1 MTFTLRVRNNGPS
14 AATSVV
20 LTDPMP
26 NGFVIT
32 SIPQIPAGW
41 NCAPAAGGT
50 QLDCTVSS
58 LAANSGPVE
67 IKVTARV
74 PTTGPSSAGTV
85 VNTATVTSAVTDPE
99 TDNNTASTSLQVLPD
114 GADLAMGK
122 TKAPELV
129 PAWSAGQPKADS
141 MMTST
146 MTVTN
151 RGPRAATDGV
161 QIVDELAVGEQL
173 VDSDGTEIAPN
184 VPFDPDGSGRW
195 SCVATPYL
203 TGTRQRVTCD
213 MVIGYPLASGA
224 TSPALVLHTL
234 ALESGTL
241 TNTACT
247 GGSGGSRHPIT
258 TGGVNLDPNDQN
270 NCAGGSSR
278 STEQFADLSIQKRTN
293 AVGEADNVL
302 PVNQDTVEYT
312 LTVTNSAA
320 SGATGG
326 LIVADPIPGFV
337 PNVTS
342 VTGTAPSGWTC
353 GLLSNV
359 WTCRSDVGYTLAPGA
374 SVQFNITVKRGLIDS
389 VGVAGDPRCGG
400 IAGRHCNTAQ
410 VRIDTSHPDALG
422 ELNGGK
428 TASDWVSISPV
439 TNVST
444 RKAITAGNP
453 GRVGTESAYSITYN
467 NDHTS
472 VAPGVIFRDT
482 FTLKAGEAGFVLVS
496 ANRTGGGGATCTV
509 VTPLAAGIVQAPSS
523 VSGQFSYSN
532 PSGADALLQISCPAI
547 DMGRGA
553 TETMSVVIRPN
564 IDSGNTTGRSLYNMA
579 DFGFTGPS
587 NGAEFEYN
595 SDPNDDKSEATLSF
609 DQGSVDLITNKVDAG
624 FAGAIDPLGFDS
636 RPGNGANNRVIY
648 RIEVTNNGPSLAT
661 NVIIDDT
668 ITPPTRTT
676 GVPVELEFMGSRTGD
691 INGPSG
697 ALEAPGMAARC
708 YGTSA
713 LGTSTSGQPLP
724 IRCTMPAAGANI
736 VTDGVIRSGAKSYLY
751 LVYEYK
757 TAPPGSGE
765 TLSNQATASSAE
777 NEINAA
783 NNSDG
788 ENTSIRTRVDLG
800 VTKTA
805 HEEQPA
811 GVPSVALPADAG
823 PLSLRQPFWY
833 VLEVVNNGP
842 GHALNRSATELGASV
857 TDTLPAGLEVIGGAP
872 AITWEKIG
880 GAIANEPAAEPT
892 GGGTCSLSNLT
903 ITCGLGDMSVDGK
916 ARILIPVRWI
926 TYPAGGKATNTAT
939 VATSQIDSDPGN
951 NTDDVEVTVVRSSLA
966 GTVFHDRDRSAGNG
980 GIQNGAAEAGIPG
993 IKLVLSGVDIYGEN
1007 ISTYLTTAQREK
1019 TTDGSGNF
1027 KFEGLVA
1034 AGPAGYTLVETQST
1048 AYVNGDVDPPVAGQ
1062 PEGPTQG
1069 GVYAQV
1075 DPANVRT
1082 SNSQYTAIALGKA
1095 ADGIDYNFPEIRRPT
1110 LSGYV
1115 FVDLDENDIRTTT
1128 GAVDPAI
1135 VGATVILQDALGN
1148 EIATQATNSNGRYQF
1163 TNLDPLVEYVLVQP
1177 LPTPNYINRPTAVKA
1192 GTFNNAACAAGT
1204 CVVENRTAD
1213 EDAITKIGMLAGYD
1227 GVDFNFG
1234 EQALSDISGYVYVD
1248 RDLDGKFD
1256 PTKDN
1261 DVNNTGT
1268 SQPNGGLQ
1276 GIVVVLT
1283 PYNRAGVAQAPV
1295 EATTDANG
1303 FYEFPDLQAGLRY
1316 TLHEKQQPVGYA
1328 DAAENPIGT
1337 PINIPVLSVNGAVDN
1352 NFGEKLASLAGLVF
1366 EDFSATTANNNNGVR
1381 DAGENPIPN
1390 VTLTLTGSD
1399 INGAPVNRTT
1409 TTTSTGTYVFAD
1421 LLEGDYT
1428 ITQTQPADYEDGKHT
1443 AGNATTPGSNAVAN
1457 VISGIG
1463 VDAGQDA
1470 TSYLFGELKKTTI
1483 SGTVYLDRDDDG
1495 SQNNGE
1501 PGIPGVTITLEQET
1515 SPGVWTPVVTTTPIV
1530 TDANGG
1536 YEYTEGVIGK
1546 NYRITETQP
1555 TGLADGQ
1562 ENTSNII
1569 TITNL
1574 SVDGSQGNNFG
1585 EKAAVVSGVVY
1596 LDSNNNGVRDAGE
1609 PALAGVQVTLSA
1621 AAASTNALGQA
1632 LTTVATTDANGAYSF
1647 GDLLADTYTVT
1658 EQTAQPIYSG
1668 NETSNGITSA
1678 GTIDGAAVGT
1688 ATAVTVV
1695 PSVISGIVLP
1705 AGKAS
1710 IDNNFGEI
1718 LEASISGSVYVDRN
1732 ANGSF
1737 DAGDA
1742 GTINSQANGGLE
1754 GVWVVLYDA
1763 NDNELTRV
1771 QTDAQGGYSFG
1782 NLLVGVDYRI
1792 AELQPDG
1799 YANGSENPG
1808 NTITVSQLP
1817 VTGSAG
1823 NNFGE
1828 KLGSLAGVVYEDF
1841 SSTAATNNNGTQ
1853 DAGENP
1859 IAGVSLTLTGTDVNG
1874 TPVNRTVTT
1883 DANGAYA
1890 FGDLIEGNYTI
1901 TETQPVDYIDGKHTA
1916 GNATTA
1922 GSNAVANV
1930 ISGIGL
1936 DAGQDATGYLFGEL
1950 KQATIEGTVYLDRDD
1965 NGSQNGSEP
1974 GIAGVTITLEVETT
1988 PGNWTP
1994 VVTSTPIVTD
2004 ANGHYEYADGVIGR
2018 NYRITETQPTG
2029 LADGQ
2034 ENNSNVITITNLLVT
2049 GSQGNNFGEKAASL
2063 SGVVYLDSNNNG
2075 IQDGGEP
2082 GLPNVEVSLP
2092 AGTLDALGNAVAVAS
2107 TDADGNYVFNDL
2119 LAGTYTVTEQA
2130 AQPSYGGVVTFNGI
2144 TTAGSTGG
2152 TATSVTTV
2160 PSAIS
2165 GIALVAGG
2173 TSERN
2178 NFGEILVAAISG
2190 TVYVDRNDNG
2200 SFDAADAGGTNSAPN
2215 GGIVGVEVVLY
2226 AADGT
2231 TEVARTNTDAQGNY
2245 SFADLPTGVGYVV
2258 KQTQPTG
2265 YAQGQENPGDEIT
2278 IITLPLNGSTGNNF
2292 GEKLGALAGFVYE
2305 DFSGNAANNNNGSMD
2320 AGEAAI
2326 AGVTLTLTG
2335 TDANGA
2341 PVSRTATTDNSGAYS
2356 FGDLL
2361 QGTYTITETQPNGYI
2376 DGKHTVGNATTA
2388 GSNAVANVL
2397 SGIGLGAGENA
2408 SGYLFGELANAPI
2421 SGTVYIDRNNDG
2433 KQDADEPGVPN
2444 VSITIE
2450 VEDSPGNWIA
2460 VPGQAIV
2467 TDANGHYTYPDAV
2480 TGKNYRITETQPV
2493 ELGDGKENGTVN
2505 TGTANVITINNLPT
2519 TGSTGN
2525 NFGEIAAL
2533 LSGVVFLDSNNN
2545 GIQDAGEPGLP
2556 NVEVEL
2562 PAGTRDAAGQ
2572 VVAKALTDADG
2583 RYQFIDLLAGTYTV
2597 TEQAAQPSYNGVV
2610 TFNGITTAGSTG
2622 GTATGVGT
2630 VPSAISGIVLAAG
2643 GTSEGN
2649 NFGEILVAGISG
2661 TVYVDRNDNGSFDAG
2676 DAGSNNSAANG
2687 GIVGVEVVLY
2697 AADGTTELA
2706 RTVTDAQGNYSFAD
2720 LPTGVGY
2727 VIKQTQPAGYAAGQE
2742 NPGNEITIT
2751 TLPLDGSSDNNYGEK
2766 LAGLSG
2772 FVYEDFSATAA
2783 NNNNGAMDAGEA
2795 AIAGVT
2801 LTLTGTDANG
2811 APVSRTAVTDANGAY
2826 SFGDLLQGTYTITE
2840 TQPAG
2845 YEDGKHTV
2853 GNATTAGS
2861 NAVANVISGI
2871 GLDAGQLA
2879 EGYLF
2884 GELKKAP
2891 ISGTVYIDRNDDGSQ
2906 DPTEPGIGGVEIVIT
2921 SNGPDG
2927 QPGGGDDVNV
2937 TITTNADGSYSWP
2950 DALPG
2955 VDYTITQ
2962 KQPQG
2967 LADGKENTSN
2977 VITISNLPATGSD
2990 NNNFGEKAAVLSG
3003 VVYLDSNNNGIRDAG
3018 EPGLANV
3025 EVSLPASVQNVL
3037 GQGALTATTDA
3048 DGNYV
3053 FQDLLA
3059 GTYAVTQQV
3068 AQPSYNGAPTIN
3080 GITTAGSTGGTATPV
3095 ATVPSAI
3102 NGIALSAGGTSENNN
3117 FGEVLQVSISGAVFL
3132 DVNNDGAMLGAGET
3146 GLEGVVI
3153 ELSGVD
3159 DSGVTVNLST
3169 TTDADGKFSFE
3180 GLRPGKYSLVEPTQ
3194 PNGTANGITTAG
3206 TVDGTATG
3214 TATSVTTVPSRIGDI
3229 DLSVPGTA
3237 SVDNLFGEIP
3247 RSSAISGKV
3256 WEDTN
3261 NDGVVDPGE
3270 KGIAGV
3276 IVELEGTA
3284 VDGTP
3289 ITLSVTTDAD
3299 GNYSFDELPPG
3310 TYTVTEPN
3318 QPPGTLDGKTVPG
3331 STGGTATA
3339 PGTTPSKIS
3348 TIVVGVN
3355 ETSRENNFGEVP
3367 VGSIAGFVYNDSNDD
3382 GIKQNDEGGYAMIDV
3397 VLTGTDDLGN
3407 PVNVPGVTD
3416 AQGHYVFENLR
3427 PGTYTVTEPTQPA
3440 ETLNGLT
3447 TAGTIDGVKSTARVT
3462 GKDTV
3467 PSEIDGIVLR
3477 PGNNSVDNNF
3487 GEIGDSPDMLVSKSS
3502 NSVKF
3507 TVNNVASY
3515 TIRVRNG
3522 GQKASFGEYIV
3533 KDRLPVGL
3541 TLADVPAGSNWTCSG
3556 AVGDSRF
3563 ECRSSEVVS
3572 AGTTSLSDITV
3583 RVNVGIE
3590 AANAGTVNN
3599 AVLIEGGGENEFRTP
3614 TVAERNTFE
3623 GNVADL
3629 PVCDTA
3635 ITQNVC
3641 RVPNQVQLASSVGG
3655 TVWFDVGSEDTF
3667 LDAGDERLQSWIVE
3681 LVDSSTGAVSQSTV
3695 TAVDGSYR
3703 FADVI
3708 PGVKWNIQFRDPSS
3722 GVLWAWPVNQETA
3735 GGMGVACDGPRAI
3748 DNNGVSAC
3756 RVTENGT
3763 SQLQVVLEAGQHLP
3777 QQSLPVDPSGVVYD
3791 AVTRDPVPGSIVTL
3805 SPVGVCTGYDP
3816 LTAILNAGAGGYRV
3830 EGNAVSMTVG
3840 NSGYYQFTFG
3850 PAAPARCEFQLT
3862 VTPPGGYQFVSSLIP
3877 PQGGTLSPL
3886 GAAGSSHQVQPQ
3898 TGAPTGAVGTP
3909 TQYWLTLFAG
3919 SAVAGVVHN
3928 HIPLDTAEATGLVI
3942 TKTGDRQTAEIG
3954 DTVQY
3959 TITVRQT
3966 AGSAMATVNVVDT
3979 LPRGFTYIDGTGRVG
3994 GRAIADPVG
4003 KPGPRLGFDLGP
4015 INVGQQLV
4023 LTYRVRV
4030 GVGAQQGDGINRAQA
4045 HGCSITGGCID
4056 PGSMTPVPGSVPSNR
4071 AEYRVRVTG
4080 GVFTEEACVLGKV
4093 FVDCNNNHVQD
4104 EEELGIPGVRLYF
4117 SNGTW
4122 VISDS
4127 EGKYSYCG
4135 LTPQSH
4141 TLKVDPS
4148 TLPVG
4153 SRLTTSS
4160 NRNLGDADS
4169 LFLDLKNGELHR
4181 ADFIEGSCANPL
4193 LEQVKARR
4201 TQGEVRAPETE
4212 TGQSQLRFDSKPA
4225 RAPQQ
4230 ATDSSNQGPIVQPR
4244 PNPPSAA
4251 ASQEVQ
4257 P

>member
-1 MTFTLRVRNNGPS
+1 MVLNRRSVLGRTAFHEDEHFQTASWTGGLCAQRLQEVYPVNSQNQQDMVMNAVSARKQGGRTGLGARMARAASTFALMLGGLMPAMALAADLQLTDFSDTGYDPIAAGSTVYYNITVDNGDASASGPVAALFDLPSGTALAANAPSYCTAVPTLTGSRVTCLLPTAPAPNGNAPVSFKLPVQTLEADVGLINLNGAVGYANALPDPQAPLSALPANDPFFGGEANTGNNKSSQTTTLTAATNLALVKTATPNPVTGGGEITYTMTVTNNGPSVATGFTVEDTLPSSLSYVPGSANGADWSFTGANGTYAGQVPVGASVSYQFRAKVNAASGTVVNPAEVKTGAGQPIDPVTDDNKSSVPTTVEPGADLALEKSPDPAIVAAGEEVTYTLRVRNNGPS

-41 NCAPAAGGT
+41 NCTPAAGGT
-50 QLDCTVSS
+50 QLDCSVSS

-74 PTTGPSSAGTV
+74 PTSGPSSAGSV

-114 GADLAMGK
+114 GADLAMRK
-122 TKAPELV
+122 IKAPELV
-129 PAWSAGQPKADS
+129 PQWNAGQPKADS

-173 VDSDGTEIAPN
+173 VNSAGIEIAPN
-184 VPFDPDGSGRW
+184 VPFDPDGSARW

-203 TGTRQRVTCD
+203 AGTRQRVTCD
-213 MVIGYPLASGA
+213 MVVGYPLASGA
-224 TSPALVLHTL
+224 TSPELVLHTL
-234 ALESGTL
+234 ALESGIL
-241 TNTACT
+241 ANTACT

-293 AVGEADNVL
+293 AVGDADNVL
-302 PVNQDTVEYT
+302 PVGQDTVEYT

-326 LIVADPIPGFV
+326 LIVADPIPGFI

-342 VTGTAPSGWTC
+342 VTGTQPSGWTC
-353 GLLSNV
+353 GMQSNV

-389 VGVAGDPRCGG
+389 VNVAGDSRCGG
-400 IAGRHCNTAQ
+400 VAGRHCNTAQ

-428 TASDWVSISPV
+428 TASDWVSIAPV

-453 GRVGTESAYSITYN
+453 GRVGTESAYSITYS
-467 NDHTS
+467 NDRTS

-496 ANRTGGGGATCTV
+496 ANRTGGGSTVCSV
-509 VTPLAAGIVQAPSS
+509 VTPLAAGIVQTPSS
-523 VSGQFSYSN
+523 VGGQFSYSN

-564 IDSGNTTGRSLYNMA
+564 INSGNTTGRSLYNMA

-595 SDPNDDKSEATLSF
+595 SDPDDDKSEATLLF

-624 FAGAIDPLGFDS
+624 FAGAVDPLGFDS

-661 NVIIDDT
+661 NVIINDT

-724 IRCTMPAAGANI
+724 IRCTMPAAGVNI

-765 TLSNQATASSAE
+765 TLSNQATASSDE
-777 NEINAA
+777 NEINQA
-783 NNSDG
+783 NNSAS

-880 GAIANEPAAEPT
+880 GAIANEPAAEPV

-903 ITCGLGDMSVDGK
+903 VTCGLGDMSVDGK

-926 TYPAGGKATNTAT
+926 TYPDGDKATNTAT
-939 VATSQIDSDPGN
+939 VSTSQIDSNPDN
-951 NTDDVEVTVVRSSLA
+951 DKDDVEVTVVRSSLA
-966 GTVFHDRDRSAGNG
+966 GTVFQDRDRSAGNG

-1007 ISTYLTTAQREK
+1007 INTYLTTAQREK
-1019 TTDGSGNF
+1019 TTDASGNF

-1034 AGPAGYTLVETQST
+1034 AGPAGYTLVETQSP

-1148 EIATQATNSNGRYQF
+1148 EIATQTTNGNGRYQF

-1204 CVVENRTAD
+1204 CVVENRAAD

-1227 GVDFNFG
+1227 GDNFNFG

-1303 FYEFPDLQAGLRY
+1303 FYEFPDRQAGLRY
-1316 TLHEKQQPVGYA
+1316 TLHQKQQPVGYA

-1381 DAGENPIPN
+1381 DAGENPIAN

-1428 ITQTQPADYEDGKHT
+1428 ITQTQPDDYEDGKHT

-1463 VDAGQDA
+1463 VDAGQVA
-1470 TSYLFGELKKTTI
+1470 TGYLFGELKKTRI
-1483 SGTVYLDRDDDG
+1483 SGTVYLDRDDNG

-1515 SPGVWTPVVTTTPIV
+1515 SPGVWIPVVTTTPII
-1530 TDANGG
+1530 TDANGR

-1555 TGLADGQ
+1555 TGVADGQ

-1574 SVDGSQGNNFG
+1574 SVNGSEGNNFG
-1585 EKAAVVSGVVY
+1585 EKAAIVSGVVY

-1621 AAASTNALGQA
+1621 ETASTNALGQA
-1632 LTTVATTDANGAYSF
+1632 LTTAATTDANGAYSF
-1647 GDLLADTYTVT
+1647 GDLLADTYSVT
-1658 EQTAQPIYSG
+1658 EQTAQPLYSG

-1695 PSVISGIVLP
+1695 PSVISAIVLP

-1742 GTINSQANGGLE
+1742 GTINSLANGGLE

-1782 NLLVGVDYRI
+1782 KLLVGVDYRI

-1808 NTITVSQLP
+1808 NTITVAQLP

-1853 DAGENP
+1853 DTGENP
-1859 IAGVSLTLTGTDVNG
+1859 IAGVSLTLTGTDMNG
-1874 TPVNRTVTT
+1874 KPVNRTVTT
-1883 DANGAYA
+1883 DASGAYA

-1901 TETQPVDYIDGKHTA
+1901 TETQPIAYIDGKHTA

-1950 KQATIEGTVYLDRDD
+1950 KLATIEGTVYLDRDD
-1965 NGSQNGSEP
+1965 SGSQNGSEP

-1994 VVTSTPIVTD
+1994 VVTSTPIITD
-2004 ANGHYEYADGVIGR
+2004 ANGHYEYAEGVIGR

-2075 IQDGGEP
+2075 IQDVGEP

-2092 AGTLDALGNAVAVAS
+2092 TGTLDALGNAVAAAS

-2130 AQPSYGGVVTFNGI
+2130 AQPSYSGVLTFNGI

-2152 TATSVTTV
+2152 SATSVTTV

-2245 SFADLPTGVGYVV
+2245 AFANLPTGVDYVV
-2258 KQTQPTG
+2258 KQTQPAG

-2278 IITLPLNGSTGNNF
+2278 ITTLPLNGSIGNNF

-2335 TDANGA
+2335 ADANG
-2341 PVSRTATTDNSGAYS
+2341 
-2356 FGDLL
+2356 
-2361 QGTYTITETQPNGYI
+2361 
-2376 DGKHTVGNATTA
+2376 
-2388 GSNAVANVL
+2388 
-2397 SGIGLGAGENA
+2397 
-2408 SGYLFGELANAPI
+2408 
-2421 SGTVYIDRNNDG
+2421 
-2433 KQDADEPGVPN
+2433 
-2444 VSITIE
+2444 
-2450 VEDSPGNWIA
+2450 
-2460 VPGQAIV
+2460 
-2467 TDANGHYTYPDAV
+2467 
-2480 TGKNYRITETQPV
+2480 
-2493 ELGDGKENGTVN
+2493 
-2505 TGTANVITINNLPT
+2505 
-2519 TGSTGN
+2519 
-2525 NFGEIAAL
+2525 
-2533 LSGVVFLDSNNN
+2533 
-2545 GIQDAGEPGLP
+2545 
-2556 NVEVEL
+2556 
-2562 PAGTRDAAGQ
+2562 
-2572 VVAKALTDADG
+2572 
-2583 RYQFIDLLAGTYTV
+2583 
-2597 TEQAAQPSYNGVV
+2597 
-2610 TFNGITTAGSTG
+2610 
-2622 GTATGVGT
+2622 
-2630 VPSAISGIVLAAG
+2630 
-2643 GTSEGN
+2643 
-2649 NFGEILVAGISG
+2649 
-2661 TVYVDRNDNGSFDAG
+2661 
-2676 DAGSNNSAANG
+2676 
-2687 GIVGVEVVLY
+2687 
-2697 AADGTTELA
+2697 
-2706 RTVTDAQGNYSFAD
+2706 
-2720 LPTGVGY
+2720 
-2727 VIKQTQPAGYAAGQE
+2727 
-2742 NPGNEITIT
+2742 
-2751 TLPLDGSSDNNYGEK
+2751 TL
-2766 LAGLSG
+2766 
-2772 FVYEDFSATAA
+2772 
-2783 NNNNGAMDAGEA
+2783 
-2795 AIAGVT
+2795 
-2801 LTLTGTDANG
+2801 
-2811 APVSRTAVTDANGAY
+2811 VSRTAVTDNSGAY

-2927 QPGGGDDVNV
+2927 QPGGVDDVNV

-2962 KQPQG
+2962 KQPAG

-2977 VITISNLPATGSD
+2977 VITITNLPSTGSSG
-2990 NNNFGEKAAVLSG
+2990 NNFGEIAAVLSG
-3003 VVYLDSNNNGIRDAG
+3003 VVYLDSNNNGIQDAG

-3025 EVSLPASVQNVL
+3025 EVSLPASVHNVL

-3048 DGNYV
+3048 NGNYV

-3059 GTYAVTQQV
+3059 GTYTVTQQA

-3080 GITTAGSTGGTATPV
+3080 GITTAGTTGGTATPV

-3102 NGIALSAGGTSENNN
+3102 SGIALSAGGSSEKNN

-3146 GLEGVVI
+3146 GLESVVI
-3153 ELSGVD
+3153 ELNGVD
-3159 DSGVTVNLST
+3159 DAGATVSLST
-3169 TTDADGKFSFE
+3169 TTDKDGKFSFE
-3180 GLRPGKYSLVEPTQ
+3180 GLRPGKYTLTEPTQ
-3194 PNGTANGITTAG
+3194 PTGTANGITTAG
-3206 TVDGTATG
+3206 SAGGTATP
-3214 TATSVTTVPSRIGDI
+3214 VTTVPSKIADI

-3270 KGIAGV
+3270 KGIGGV
-3276 IVELEGTA
+3276 TVELEGTA
-3284 VDGTP
+3284 IDGTP
-3289 ITLSVTTDAD
+3289 IKLTVTTDAD

-3355 ETSRENNFGEVP
+3355 ETSKDNNFGEVP

-3407 PVNVPGVTD
+3407 PVNVQGVTD
-3416 AQGHYVFENLR
+3416 AQGHYVFQNLR
-3427 PGTYTVTEPTQPA
+3427 PGTYIVTEPTQPA

-3447 TAGTIDGVKSTARVT
+3447 TAGSIDGVKSGAKVT

-3467 PSEIDGIVLR
+3467 PSQIDGIVLK

-3502 NSVKF
+3502 NTVKF
-3507 TVNNVASY
+3507 TVNNVGSY

-3522 GQKASFGEYIV
+3522 GQKPSFGEYIV

-3541 TLADVPAGSNWTCSG
+3541 TLAEVPAGNNWTCSG
-3556 AVGDSRF
+3556 AVGDARF
-3563 ECRSSEVVS
+3563 ECRSSEVVNV
-3572 AGTTSLSDITV
+3572 GTTSLSDITV
-3583 RVNVGIE
+3583 KVNVGIE

-3623 GNVADL
+3623 GNVGDL

-3641 RVPNQVQLASSVGG
+3641 RVPNQVQLSSSVGG

-3667 LDAGDERLQSWIVE
+3667 LDGGDERLQSWIVE
-3681 LVDSSTGAVSQSTV
+3681 LLDSVTGAVSQSTV

-3722 GVLWAWPVNQETA
+3722 GVLWAWPVNQETV
-3735 GGMGVACDGPRAI
+3735 GGMGVACDSPRAI
-3748 DNNGVSAC
+3748 NNNGVSAC
-3756 RVTENGT
+3756 RVSENGT

-3791 AVTRDPVPGSIVTL
+3791 AVTRDPVPGSIVTIA
-3805 SPVGVCTGYDP
+3805 PVGVCTGYDP
-3816 LTAILNAGAGGYRV
+3816 KTAILNAGAGGYRV

-3840 NSGYYQFTFG
+3840 NNGYYQFMFG

-3877 PQGGTLSPL
+3877 AETGSLSPL
-3886 GAAGSSHQVQPQ
+3886 GAAGSSHLVQPQ

-3909 TQYWLTLFAG
+3909 TQYWLNLFAG

-3928 HIPLDTAEATGLVI
+3928 HIPLDTAQATGLVI

-3966 AGSAMATVNVVDT
+3966 AGSAMATLNVVDT

-3994 GRAIADPVG
+3994 GRAVDDPIG
-4003 KPGPRLGFDLGP
+4003 KPGPRLGFNLGP

-4056 PGSMTPVPGSVPSNR
+4056 PGTLTPVPGSVPSNR

-4080 GVFTEEACVLGKV
+4080 GVFTEEACVLGKI

-4104 EEELGIPGVRLYF
+4104 EEELGIPGVRMYF

-4122 VISDS
+4122 MISDS

-4135 LTPQSH
+4135 LPPQSH

-4153 SRLTTSS
+4153 ARLTTSS

-4181 ADFIEGSCANPL
+4181 ADFVEGSCSNPL

-4212 TGQSQLRFDSKPA
+4212 TGQSQLRFDSKPV

-4251 ASQEVQ
+4251 AQQEVQ